1 MKIGIFAKT
10 FNRPTIEELFQ
21 GIASYGIYS
30 VQFNMSC
37 AGLETFPGTRPR
49 SCQITIRP
57 VLAWRKDRSKAQPAI
72 AATCTRPGASSP
84 HPRRNCLLPSGKV

>member
-37 AGLETFPGTRPR
+37 AGLETFPGNASPEL
-49 SCQITIRP
+49 SDHHSAG
-57 VLAWRKDRSKAQPAI
+57 VSLA
-72 AATCTRPGASSP
+72 
-84 HPRRNCLLPSGKV
+84 